1 MTRCLRPS
9 RHKTPRA
16 RASDRSSV
24 HDPCI
29 HDPVLTSFQ
38 LSHPLFKEG
47 KLEWVLP
54 PACTRKYRARASVG
68 SRRSDC
74 SSPAWK
80 AGCSEQ
86 EGADRGSPD
95 IRTGARASHQAF
107 DIFPSPAHL
116 ISPLPPIYLLLVAEQ
131 RRNGDVPFQA
141 GYRSGRSAATV
152 LPTLST

>member
-68 SRRSDC
+68 SRRSDVYHLPGKLAVQNGKALIVVRRISALGQELRTRHSTFFRRPLT
-74 SSPAWK
+74 SS
-80 AGCSEQ
+80 
-86 EGADRGSPD
+86 
-95 IRTGARASHQAF
+95 
-107 DIFPSPAHL
+107 AHCRL
-116 ISPLPPIYLLLVAEQ
+116 SIYCWWRNSGGMAMCHSRPGIDPVEVQLLCC
-131 RRNGDVPFQA
+131 PH
-141 GYRSGRSAATV
+141 
-152 LPTLST
+152 